1 MGRYL
6 NPGSSMF
13 DQTTK
18 ARLYVD
24 KTEMITCLNAVVMT
38 PDKYVCVSR
47 PRRFG
52 KTYAADM
59 VCAYYARGSDSRE
72 VFEGLKLASTAP
84 ATVRG
89 RTVPWDAYLGRFDVI
104 RLVMTDFF
112 KDDIPFE
119 KGFSMMQKL
128 VVRELKR
135 SYPDAD
141 YFDEDDLVLSV
152 GDAYDASG
160 RQFVF
165 VIDEWDAVF
174 RAGGYGAADQKRY
187 VYFLR
192 DLLKDKEYVALA
204 YMTGILPIKKYS
216 DDSALN
222 MFWEYTMMEPGEL
235 APYTGFTEGE
245 VKALCR
251 DRHRDFAQMKEW
263 YDGYE
268 VRGNVPAISFK
279 EGGPKPEA
287 PRYSIYCPLSVATA
301 VAKGEFSN
309 WWYRSVAS
317 DTLKGYIARDFDGLK
332 EAVALLMDGGRL
344 KIQTSTYANDLD
356 NLGSADDVLTLLVHL
371 GYLAFDWETSEV
383 RIPNREIM
391 GVFNESTE
399 GAEWKEVLDSLE
411 ASKELLEATWAMD
424 AERVAA
430 LLEEAHDRAGNLT
443 YNDEAALAYAVRGA
457 YYAAEAYYTVIPEL
471 DSGKGYAD
479 IAFLPQPEHAD
490 RPALVV
496 ELKYDRDADTALSQ
510 IRSRNY
516 PARLRHYANNMLLVG
531 VNYDKEVPAGSPGY
545 KHHTC
550 VIERA

>member
-38 PDKYVCVSR
+38 PQKYVCVSR

-59 VCAYYARGSDSRE
+59 VSAYYDRTAHS
-72 VFEGLKLASTAP
+72 EGLFSELKLAGTAP
-84 ATVRG
+84 VKNGYGLLA
-89 RTVPWDAYLGRFDVI
+89 WDAYLGKFDVI
-104 RLVMTDFF
+104 RLVMTRFF

-135 SYPDAD
+135 SYPEAD

-160 RQFVF
+160 RKFVF

-174 RAGGYGAADQKRY
+174 RVGRYDAADQKRY
-187 VYFLR
+187 IYFLR
-192 DLLKDKEYVALA
+192 DLLKDQEYVALA

-222 MFWEYTMMEPGEL
+222 MFREHTMMEPGEL

-245 VKALCR
+245 VKALCEEFEL
-251 DRHRDFAQMKEW
+251 DFGQTKEW

-268 VRGNVPAISFK
+268 VRGVAPVVAG
-279 EGGPKPEA
+279 GGPRGKA

-301 VAKGEFSN
+301 VDEGKFSN
-309 WWYRSVAS
+309 WWYRSVAFN
-317 DTLKGYIARDFDGLK
+317 TLKDYITRDFDGLK
-332 EAVALLMDGGRL
+332 EAVALLMDGDRL
-344 KIQTSTYANDLD
+344 KIKTSTYSNDLD
-356 NLGSADDVLTLLVHL
+356 NLRSADDVLTLLIHL

-383 RIPNREIM
+383 RIPNLEIM
-391 GVFNESTE
+391 GVFDESTE
-399 GAEWKEVLDSLE
+399 
-411 ASKELLEATWAMD
+411 D
-424 AERVAA
+424 A
-430 LLEEAHDRAGNLT
+430 G
-443 YNDEAALAYAVRGA
+443 
-457 YYAAEAYYTVIPEL
+457 
-471 DSGKGYAD
+471 GK
-479 IAFLPQPEHAD
+479 
-490 RPALVV
+490 
-496 ELKYDRDADTALSQ
+496 S
-510 IRSRNY
+510 
-516 PARLRHYANNMLLVG
+516 
-531 VNYDKEVPAGSPGY
+531 
-545 KHHTC
+545 
-550 VIERA
+550 

>member
-1 MGRYL
+1 MGTYL
-6 NPGSSMF
+6 NPGNGLF
-13 DQTTK
+13 LRAVGTDP
-18 ARLYVD
+18 YVD
-24 KTEMITCLNAVVMT
+24 KTDMIARLNAFVNT
-38 PDKYVCVSR
+38 SRLYACISR

-59 VCAYYARGSDSRE
+59 VCAYYGRGSDSRE

-104 RLVMTDFF
+104 RLAMTEFF
-112 KDDIPFE
+112 KDENPFE

-174 RAGGYGAADQKRY
+174 RVGRYDAADQKRY
-187 VYFLR
+187 IYFLR

-287 PRYSIYCPLSVATA
+287 PRYSIYCPLSVAKA
-301 VAKGEFSN
+301 VTTGDISN

-317 DTLKGYIARDFDGLK
+317 DTLKGYITRDFDGLK

-457 YYAAEAYYTVIPEL
+457 T
-471 DSGKGYAD
+471 
-479 IAFLPQPEHAD
+479 
-490 RPALVV
+490 
-496 ELKYDRDADTALSQ
+496 
-510 IRSRNY
+510 
-516 PARLRHYANNMLLVG
+516 
-531 VNYDKEVPAGSPGY
+531 
-545 KHHTC
+545 
-550 VIERA
+550 

>member
-1 MGRYL
+1 
-6 NPGSSMF
+6 MF

-38 PDKYVCVSR
+38 PQKYVCVSR

-59 VCAYYARGSDSRE
+59 VSAYYDRTANSAELFSKR
-72 VFEGLKLASTAP
+72 KLAGTAP
-84 ATVRG
+84 VENGYGLLA
-89 RTVPWDAYLGRFDVI
+89 WDSYLGRFDVI
-104 RLVMTDFF
+104 RLTMTEFF
-112 KDDIPFE
+112 NKRSTIE
-119 KGFSMMQKL
+119 KGLSKMQRL
-128 VVRELKR
+128 VVRELKEA
-135 SYPDAD
+135 YPDAN
-141 YFDEDDLVLSV
+141 YLDESDLVQSV
-152 GDAYDASG
+152 RDSYRASG

-174 RAGGYGAADQKRY
+174 RTSNFDSDDQELY
-187 VYFLR
+187 LDFLR

-204 YMTGILPIKKYS
+204 YMTGILPIKKYGGH
-216 DDSALN
+216 SALN
-222 MFWEYTMMEPGEL
+222 MFREYSMMDPAEL

-245 VKALCR
+245 VKGLC
-251 DRHRDFAQMKEW
+251 DRYGCDFARVKEW

-268 VRGNVPAISFK
+268 VCGVAPVPEGAGPRG
-279 EGGPKPEA
+279 EA
-287 PRYSIYCPLSVATA
+287 PRYSLYCPLSVREA
-301 VAKGEFSN
+301 VTRDK
-309 WWYRSVAS
+309 VANYWNQ
-317 DTLKGYIARDFDGLK
+317 TETYEALANYIRRDFDGLRQMV
-332 EAVALLMDGGRL
+332 AVMMGGGRL
-344 KIQTSTYANDLD
+344 KIDVSTYANDMD
-356 NLGSADDVLTLLVHL
+356 TFQSADDVLTLLVHL
-371 GYLAFDWETSEV
+371 GYLAFDEKTSEV
-383 RIPNREIM
+383 RIPNKEILD
-391 GVFNESTE
+391 VFRTSTK
-399 GAEWKEVLDSLE
+399 GADWKEVFDSLE

-443 YNDEAALAYAVRGA
+443 YNDEAALAYAVRSA

-531 VNYDKEVPAGSPGY
+531 VNYDREVPAGSPGY

>member
-1 MGRYL
+1 MGTYL
-6 NPGSSMF
+6 NPGNGLF
-13 DQTTK
+13 LRAVVTDP
-18 ARLYVD
+18 YVD
-24 KTEMITCLNAVVMT
+24 KTDMIARLNAFVNT
-38 PDKYVCVSR
+38 SRLYACVSR

-59 VCAYYARGSDSRE
+59 VCAYYGRGSDSRE

-104 RLVMTDFF
+104 RLAMTEFF
-112 KDDIPFE
+112 GEGVSLDDGLADIYE
-119 KGFSMMQKL
+119 
-128 VVRELKR
+128 VVVGELR
-135 SYPDAD
+135 DAYPDVRLPERGRLFRA
-141 YFDEDDLVLSV
+141 VQRVHAS
-152 GDAYDASG
+152 SG

-165 VIDEWDAVF
+165 VIDEWDAIF
-174 RAGGYGAADQKRY
+174 RVGSYGAADQKRY
-187 VYFLR
+187 IYFLR

-287 PRYSIYCPLSVATA
+287 PRYSIYCPLSVAKA
-301 VAKGEFSN
+301 VTTGDISN

-317 DTLKGYIARDFDGLK
+317 DTLKGYITRDFDGLK

-391 GVFNESTE
+391 GVFDESTE

-443 YNDEAALAYAVRGA
+443 YNDEAALAYAVRSA

-496 ELKYDRDADTALSQ
+496 ELKPEQELPRPTQTLREQHAPRRHQLRQGRPRGRVRLQA
-510 IRSRNY
+510 
-516 PARLRHYANNMLLVG
+516 PHLRHRAG
-531 VNYDKEVPAGSPGY
+531 VRQP
-545 KHHTC
+545 
-550 VIERA
+550 